1 MYAASG
7 VSTTKA
13 IRTTNTDASCD
24 VCGRT
29 LLRGERA
36 EFYLNDGNR
45 RSVCE
50 LCTMRALEEGWV
62 REGTLAAFDS
72 RDTRTDR
79 RRSFLGR
86 FLRRREDRSNRES
99 VVEDDGQP
107 PGEPVGERPRSR
119 RSRRAREHIGE
130 PRHVHAI
137 PSSDGQKVASAVEA
151 FNGSEYP
158 RTVAGVARSLGLPAV
173 SAFPSEAYPSV
184 VNVVV
189 SWELCWYRYEVDL
202 ADEVPAVRAAA
213 QGYELDELTPR
224 EREPNVGCD
233 EYGALAA
240 VA

>member
-1 MYAASG
+1 

-36 EFYLNDGNR
+36 EFYLNDGTR
-45 RSVCE
+45 QSVCD

-72 RDTRTDR
+72 RDARTDR

-86 FLRRREDRSNRES
+86 LRRRREGRAAAES
-99 VVEDDGQP
+99 VVPDAGQLP
-107 PGEPVGERPRSR
+107 VDPVGERPRSKRLRPSRERPGER
-119 RSRRAREHIGE
+119 RN
-130 PRHVHAI
+130 VHAI
-137 PSSDGQKVASAVEA
+137 PSSDAQKVAAAVEA

-158 RTVAGVARSLGLPAV
+158 RTVAGVARSLGLPVV
-173 SAFPSEAYPSV
+173 SALPSDAYPGV

-213 QGYELDELTPR
+213 QGYELEELTPP
-224 EREPNVGCD
+224 ERKPNIECD
-233 EYGALAA
+233 EYGSLSAIA
-240 VA
+240 